1 MHKKTFFSS
10 TLSTDYLHCIVYL
23 LTYPPAWGARTECG
37 CCPCSR
43 GCGAP
48 ARRCGGLGSKCTLTF
63 SISKDFRLFLR
74 FRYIEIYEFN
84 VFEFHLASFWRHVE
98 KHWGLSEP
106 SPGSLRQ
113 DWGDHHD
120 MSNVPI
126 ITHPLIQKMFSGRQ
140 GSQRQG
146 RVCKYYHYWKT
157 SCFNTSTKQD
167 LTLHNLPF
175 GGRSVQKVLTFVKTF
190 YTAVNQ
196 ILFQAD
202 VSLSFVR
209 FFEVNFWL
217 AEI

>member
-1 MHKKTFFSS
+1 MC
-10 TLSTDYLHCIVYL
+10 YY
-23 LTYPPAWGARTECG
+23 
-37 CCPCSR
+37 
-43 GCGAP
+43 
-48 ARRCGGLGSKCTLTF
+48 
-63 SISKDFRLFLR
+63 
-74 FRYIEIYEFN
+74 RYIEIYEFN

-190 YTAVNQ
+190 YTAVNK

-217 AEI
+217 AEIYKSFQKKSLKLKSVARWTNNQRNTNTHTLNLWALKSVTSPPSPSPPSPFSDDTAEVATDDGDTLR